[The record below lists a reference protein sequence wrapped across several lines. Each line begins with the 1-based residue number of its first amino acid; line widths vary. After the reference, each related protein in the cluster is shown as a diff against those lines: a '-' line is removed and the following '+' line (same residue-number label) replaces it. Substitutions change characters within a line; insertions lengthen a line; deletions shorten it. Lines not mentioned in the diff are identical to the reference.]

1 MDSQQAVRL
10 IRIILCVGGTVT
22 SSAFLAMV
30 MPVEWMASTHERL
43 GLGPFPPGPVVEYLS
58 RSVAAFYGFHGVLL
72 FVVASDPVR
81 LKPIVL
87 YLAAFNVIFGLI
99 MVAIDLQVGMPAWW
113 TIGEGPVV
121 IVIGVILAILSRRL

>member
-1 MDSQQAVRL
+1 MDSQQAARF
-10 IRIILCVGGTVT
+10 IRIILCIGGAVT

-43 GLGPFPPGPVVEYLS
+43 GLGPFPPGPVVQYLS

-81 LKPIVL
+81 LKPIVT
-87 YLAAFNVIFGLI
+87 YLAAFNIIFGLLMI
-99 MVAIDLQVGMPAWW
+99 AIDLQVGMPAWW

-121 IVIGVILAILSRRL
+121 IVVGVILAVLSKRL